1 MPGSQVLAVARSI
14 LNFSYYTQLQS
25 HTPKSLKG
33 LHAALAGFHANKDV
47 LVELVIWDHF
57 NIPKLH
63 QLPHYVQSIS
73 LFGAADG
80 FNSELPEC
88 LHIDFAKDS
97 YHASNKQDYKEQM
110 VLWLQRQ
117 EAVLLCSAY
126 LDWLS
131 QEPAAQ
137 MESDSDLDLNSD
149 MSSEETEAAIACAT
163 PAAHFGVTHVLAKI
177 PAHPHQSVHNIVHAH
192 GTTDFLT
199 ALQTFICSNLLH
211 STLVPGIQD
220 CFDIYH
226 QVVIMTLPDSRVGE
240 APTCRRIQVTPEKL
254 PLGQKPGAPA

>member
-1 MPGSQVLAVARSI
+1 MPGSRVLVVAHSI
-14 LNFSYYTQLQS
+14 LDFSYYTQLQS
-25 HTPKSLKG
+25 HTPKLLEG

-47 LVELVIWDHF
+47 LVKLMIQDHF

-63 QLPHYVQSIS
+63 QLTHDVQSIS

-80 FNSELPEC
+80 FNSELSEC
-88 LHIDFAKDS
+88 LHIDFAKDG
-97 YHASNKQDYKEQM
+97 YHASNKRDYEEQM

-117 EAVLLCSAY
+117 EAILLCSAY

-137 MESDSDLDLNSD
+137 MESDSDLDSNSD

-177 PAHPHQSVHNIVHAH
+177 PMHPHQSIHNIVHAH
-192 GTTDFLT
+192 GTTDFLA
-199 ALQTFICSNLLH
+199 ALQTFIHSNLPH
-211 STLVPGIQD
+211 NTLIPGIQD
-220 CFDIYH
+220 CFDIYR
-226 QVVIMTLPDSRVGE
+226 QVVIMTPPDSRVGE
-240 APTCRRIQVTPEKL
+240 APTCRHIRATPEKL
-254 PLGQKPGAPA
+254 PSGRKPGAPA